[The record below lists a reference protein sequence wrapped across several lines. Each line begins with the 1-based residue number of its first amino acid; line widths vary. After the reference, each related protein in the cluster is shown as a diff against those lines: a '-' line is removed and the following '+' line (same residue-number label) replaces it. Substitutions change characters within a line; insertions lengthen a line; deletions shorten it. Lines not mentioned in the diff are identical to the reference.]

1 MFLKNRLQM
10 YKIFHENKALIFPKI
25 EGNALKFDA
34 TPLESDRYNAELLCN
49 FLPEWLDD
57 HDPGDTF
64 IHEVGE
70 NAVALALKETFKMA
84 PAAGGIVVTDGK
96 FVSIVRH
103 GIPDL
108 PKGHIE
114 QGETPEVAAIR
125 EVEEET
131 GITNLKIVK
140 ALPSTWHCYLEHGQW
155 TLKRTY
161 WYLMSTDKTIQAKPQ
176 TEEGITEIKL
186 IGNEDIDGFL
196 KNTFRSISE
205 ILEKDLRQVITK

>member
-34 TPLESDRYNAELLCN
+34 TPLESDRYNAELLCE

-84 PAAGGIVVTDGK
+84 PAAGGIVVTNGK

-131 GITNLKIVK
+131 GIASIKIIK
-140 ALPSTWHCYLEHGQW
+140 DLPSTWHCYLEHGQW

-161 WYLMSTDKTIQAKPQ
+161 WYLMSTTEVLQATPQ

-186 IGNEDIDGFL
+186 IGNEEVENFL

-205 ILEKDLRQVITK
+205 ILAQELRQVVTK

>member
-1 MFLKNRLQM
+1 M
-10 YKIFHENKALIFPKI
+10 YKIFHENKALVFPKI
-25 EGNALKFDA
+25 EGDALKFDA
-34 TPLESDRYNAELLCN
+34 TSQESDRYDADLLCN
-49 FLPEWLDD
+49 FLPEWLDER
-57 HDPGDTF
+57 DPGDTF

-70 NAVALALKETFKMA
+70 DAVALALKETFRMA
-84 PAAGGIVVTDGK
+84 PAAGGVVVKDGQ
-96 FVSIVRH
+96 FVSIVRK

-114 QGETPEVAAIR
+114 QGETPEVAALR

-131 GITNLKIVK
+131 GIGKLHIINE
-140 ALPSTWHCYLEHGQW
+140 LPSTWHCYLEHDEW

-161 WYLMSTDKTIQAKPQ
+161 WYLMESEETIQPKPQ

-186 IGNEDIDGFL
+186 IGNEGIEDFL

-205 ILEKDLRQVITK
+205 ILGKDLRQITTK

>member
-1 MFLKNRLQM
+1 M

-25 EGNALKFDA
+25 EGDSLRLDA
-34 TPLESDRYNAELLCN
+34 TLQESDRYDTELLCD
-49 FLPEWLDD
+49 FFPEWLDD
-57 HDPGDTF
+57 RDPGDTF

-70 NAVALALKETFKMA
+70 NAVAAALKETFRMA
-84 PAAGGIVVTDGK
+84 PAAGGVVVVDGK
-96 FVSIVRH
+96 FVSIVRK

-114 QGETPEVAAIR
+114 KGEETEAAAMR

-131 GITNLKIVK
+131 GIGKLHIINE
-140 ALPSTWHCYLEHGQW
+140 LPSTWHCYLEHDEW

-161 WYLMSTDKTIQAKPQ
+161 WFLMESGETIQPKPQ

-186 IGNEDIDGFL
+186 IGNEEIEDFL
-196 KNTFRSISE
+196 KNTYRSTSE
-205 ILEKDLRQVITK
+205 ILGEDLRHVVAK

>member
-84 PAAGGIVVTDGK
+84 PAAGGIVVTNGK
-96 FVSIVRH
+96 SVSIVRH

-114 QGETPEVAAIR
+114 QGETPELAAIR

-131 GITNLKIVK
+131 GIASIKIIK
-140 ALPSTWHCYLEHGQW
+140 DLPSTWHCYLEHGQW

-161 WYLMSTDKTIQAKPQ
+161 WYLMSTTEVLQATPQ

-186 IGNEDIDGFL
+186 IGNEEVENFL

-205 ILEKDLRQVITK
+205 ILAQELRQVVTK

>member
-1 MFLKNRLQM
+1 M
-10 YKIFHENKALIFPKI
+10 YKIFQENKALVFPKI
-25 EGNALKFDA
+25 EGDSLKFD
-34 TPLESDRYNAELLCN
+34 TMPQESDRYDAELLCD
-49 FLPEWLDD
+49 FIPEWLDD

-70 NAVALALKETFKMA
+70 NAVVAALKETFRMA
-84 PAAGGIVVTDGK
+84 PAAGGIVVKDGK
-96 FVSIVRH
+96 FVSIVRK

-114 QGETPEVAAIR
+114 QGEKPEQAALR

-131 GITNLKIVK
+131 GIGKLHIVK
-140 ALPSTWHCYLEHGQW
+140 ELPSTWHCYLEHEEW
-155 TLKRTY
+155 RLKRTY
-161 WYLMSTDKTIQAKPQ
+161 WYLMSTTEDLQPKPQ

-186 IGNEDIDGFL
+186 IGNEEVEDFL

-205 ILEKDLRQVITK
+205 ILGEDLRQVVAK

>member
-1 MFLKNRLQM
+1 M
-10 YKIFHENKALIFPKI
+10 YKIFQENKTLVFPKI
-25 EGNALKFDA
+25 EGDALKFDA
-34 TPLESDRYNAELLCN
+34 TSQESDRYDAELLYN

-57 HDPGDTF
+57 SDPGHTY
-64 IHEVGE
+64 IHEVSE

-84 PAAGGIVVTDGK
+84 PAAGGIVVKDGQ
-96 FVSIVRH
+96 FVSIVRK

-114 QGETPEVAAIR
+114 QGETPEVAALR

-131 GITNLKIVK
+131 GIGKLHIINE
-140 ALPSTWHCYLEHGQW
+140 LPSTWHCYLEHDEW

-161 WYLMSTDKTIQAKPQ
+161 WYLMSTSEAIQPKPQ

-186 IGNEDIDGFL
+186 IGKEDVEGFL

-205 ILEKDLRQVITK
+205 ILGKELRQIVTK